1 MTKLPISIIAFL
13 FSASFLSAQSNLQ
26 IPISNA
32 DLGKF
37 PYFKT
42 LPNFTPRNSS
52 DSVTEQ
58 VNRVFLFDGKEIFS
72 VDGRVSSQNLNI
84 YDDKKER
91 PSEFQI
97 IQEFDKIIQTLGGK
111 KIFEGVIPDDRLT
124 KFANSDVV
132 KLCSKHQLVQS
143 PWNGIVEYA
152 IKTPDKEVW
161 VQIAP
166 SNIGSSYYTLLVV
179 EKETKLLTTNTNK
192 TNLILQ
198 DLEKKAKTTVNMS
211 FATDSAT
218 VLTQSKDEIL
228 NIVGVFQAHPDWKL
242 KMEIHNAPI
251 GKADYTLALTQKR
264 AEGIKKELLGLGV
277 KSTNLEVVGLGDSKP
292 LTPNETEAARL
303 KNTRVEVTK
312 L

>member
-1 MTKLPISIIAFL
+1 MKKLPISVIAFL
-13 FSASFLSAQSNLQ
+13 FNAAILLAQSNLQ

-42 LPNFTPRNSS
+42 LPNFTARNGS
-52 DSVTEQ
+52 DSVTDQ
-58 VNRVFLFDGKEIFS
+58 VNRVFLFDGKEIFT
-72 VDGRVSSQNLNI
+72 VDGKVSSQKLNV
-84 YDDKKER
+84 YDDNKER

-97 IQEFDKIIQTLGGK
+97 TQEFDKIIQTLGGK

-124 KFANSDVV
+124 KFANSDAVS
-132 KLCSKHQLVQS
+132 LCGKHQLVQYAWS
-143 PWNGIVEYA
+143 GIVEYV

-161 VQIAP
+161 VQIVP
-166 SNIGSSYYTLLVV
+166 SNIGSNYYTLLVV
-179 EKETKLLTTNTNK
+179 EKETKLLTANTNK

-198 DLEKKAKTTVNMS
+198 DLEKKAKTTINMS

-228 NIVGVFQAHPDWKL
+228 NIVGIFQAHPDWKL

-251 GKADYTLALTQKR
+251 GKTDYTLALTQKR
-264 AEGIKKELLGLGV
+264 AEAIKKELLGLGV
-277 KSTNLEVVGLGDSKP
+277 KSATLEVVGMGDSKP

-303 KNTRVEVTK
+303 KNTRVEVIK